1 MSSPELLDF
10 KSCFWSLSSLRTVIF
25 VVFSRQMMSLLPSQD
40 VRVSKYVSIFRICDL
55 VTDVVLLETIT
66 TATKRWSYLL

>member
-1 MSSPELLDF
+1 MYTI
-10 KSCFWSLSSLRTVIF
+10 KKVVI
-25 VVFSRQMMSLLPSQD
+25 LN
-40 VRVSKYVSIFRICDL
+40 VSIFRIYDL